1 VKLSTDERN
10 RDRETR
16 INDNAEMLMKILV
29 VDDETKIA
37 ETVKAYLEAD
47 GYNVRV
53 AGNGVDALRA
63 FREFAPD
70 LVILDLMLPDIDGE
84 QVCTLIRA
92 ESDTPV
98 VMLTAKSGEDNHM
111 KGYSVGAD
119 DYVTKP
125 FSPRVL
131 TAKVNAM
138 LRRRSPS
145 DSGETMFDFGAV
157 RINDGEHT
165 VTKNDVPVELTPS
178 EYNILLEMMKN
189 PGKLYSREHLI
200 RTALGE
206 GFSGDVRMIDSYIK
220 QLRQKLEDDVRRPAL
235 ILTVHGLGYKLGGGA
250 K

>member
-1 VKLSTDERN
+1 
-10 RDRETR
+10 
-16 INDNAEMLMKILV
+16 MKILV

-47 GYNVRV
+47 GYSVCT

-63 FREFAPD
+63 FREFAPN

-84 QVCTLIRA
+84 QICTLIRA
-92 ESDTPV
+92 EGDTPV
-98 VMLTAKSGEDNHM
+98 IMLTAKSGEDSYM

-125 FSPRVL
+125 FSPKVL

-138 LRRRSPS
+138 LRRRSAGG
-145 DSGETMFDFGAV
+145 DSEALFTAGAV
-157 RINDGEHT
+157 SINDAAHT
-165 VTKNDVPVELTPS
+165 VTKNGSSVELTPS

-189 PGKLYSREHLI
+189 PGKLYSREQLI
-200 RTALGE
+200 NAALGE
-206 GFSGDVRMIDSYIK
+206 SFSGDIRMIDSYIK
-220 QLRQKLEDDVRRPAL
+220 QLRQKLEDDARRPTL
-235 ILTVHGLGYKLGGGA
+235 ILTVHGLGYKLGGGT